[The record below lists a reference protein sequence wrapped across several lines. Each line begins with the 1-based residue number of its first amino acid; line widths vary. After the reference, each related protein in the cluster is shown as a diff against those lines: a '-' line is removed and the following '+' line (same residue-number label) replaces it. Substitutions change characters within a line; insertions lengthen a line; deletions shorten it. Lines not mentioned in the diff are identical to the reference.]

1 VREDME
7 QQSAQHHAELW
18 ALSPTLP
25 LGSGTCSAPGL
36 RFLGGKSSLPKS
48 DMHTSPRMLSAPL
61 ELVPLESSLV
71 RFLQDTCT
79 GRRDGRRL
87 C

>member
-1 VREDME
+1 M
-7 QQSAQHHAELW
+7 LP
-18 ALSPTLP
+18 PTLP

-61 ELVPLESSLV
+61 ELVPWDSSLV
-71 RFLQDTCT
+71 RFLQETCT
-79 GRRDGRRL
+79 GRQDNREL